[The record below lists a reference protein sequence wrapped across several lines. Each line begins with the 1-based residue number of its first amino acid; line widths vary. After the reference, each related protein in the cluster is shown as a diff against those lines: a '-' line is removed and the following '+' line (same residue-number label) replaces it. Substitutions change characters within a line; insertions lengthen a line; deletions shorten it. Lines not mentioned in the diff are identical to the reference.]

1 MRMDNI
7 TKPMRSWLWPF
18 ARCSAGLAFLC
29 LTSGCALGVVPL
41 TLGDTV
47 IDSETVWRGE
57 VHIDG
62 VVTVKKT
69 GRLVIEPGTRVIFA
83 RRDID
88 GDGIGDAELLVEG
101 ALVAIG
107 TPEAPIVFTSGA
119 AQPQRSDWKFVYLD
133 FAREAV
139 VDHAVFEYAF
149 SGLQVHFCKA
159 TVTNSVFRYN
169 VDGLRF
175 STVKILAAGNRMHD
189 NVHGLRYE
197 ERRSEAYLH
206 HNDIR
211 DNDIGIFVVTR
222 SEDQAR
228 IEHNNI
234 TGSRLYNVKLG
245 LQQPH
250 AMTLPHNWWG
260 TVDQA
265 AIEQTF
271 FDRRADDS
279 LGQVSAPLP
288 LAAAIDPRD
297 WQTFKGAVP

>member
-1 MRMDNI
+1 MMRMDI
-7 TKPMRSWLWPF
+7 TTRPKLSWLQRF
-18 ARCSAGLAFLC
+18 ARCSAGVVALC
-29 LTSGCALGVVPL
+29 LTSGCALGGIPL

-47 IDSETVWRGE
+47 IDTETVWRGE
-57 VHIDG
+57 VRIDG

-69 GRLVIEPGTRVIFA
+69 GRLVVEPGTRVIFA
-83 RRDID
+83 PRDID

-119 AQPQRSDWKFVYLD
+119 AKPQRSDWKYVYLD
-133 FAREAV
+133 FAREAIIN
-139 VDHAVFEYAF
+139 HAVFEYAF

-159 TVTNSVFRYN
+159 AVTNSVFRYN

-175 STVKILAAGNRMHD
+175 STVNLLAAGNRMHD

-197 ERRSEAYLH
+197 ERRSEVLLH

-211 DNDIGIFVVTR
+211 DNDIGLFVVTR
-222 SEDQAR
+222 SEDRAR

-234 TGSRLYNVKLG
+234 TGNRQYNVKLG

-250 AMTLPHNWWG
+250 DVTLPRNWWG
-260 TVDQA
+260 TVDA
-265 AIEQTF
+265 ALIEQTF
-271 FDRRADDS
+271 FDHRADDS
-279 LGQVSAPLP
+279 LGQVSAPAP
-288 LAAAIDPRD
+288 LATAIDPRD
-297 WQTFKGAVP
+297 WQTF